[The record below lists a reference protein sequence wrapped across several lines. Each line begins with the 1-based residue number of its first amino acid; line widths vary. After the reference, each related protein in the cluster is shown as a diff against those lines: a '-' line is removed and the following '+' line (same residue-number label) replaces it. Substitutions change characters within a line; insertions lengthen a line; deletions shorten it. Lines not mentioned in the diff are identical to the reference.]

1 MPTIPVGRLTRAQIV
16 LLATRKAGNTQ
27 LGANSAT
34 EGADAQTILNQL
46 LYDLATQYNWPLLNV
61 SATLTLT
68 SATFSLP
75 SDFLKAANDYSLQIF
90 TIDQQAQQF
99 FILEVDRATFDA
111 ASFASQAG
119 PVAGIPRIWTADRSA
134 GTGSLFPDPTGH
146 VMSAVLRY
154 QQAPVD
160 IDVTTA
166 GDATVPWFPWSM
178 VLVQGL
184 YAYIL
189 EFEADGRAD
198 MERAKFDKMLEG
210 VRQA

>member
-1 MPTIPVGRLTRAQIV
+1 MATVPTGRLSRAQIV

-75 SDFLKAANDYSLQIF
+75 SDFLKAANDYALQIF
-90 TIDQQAQQF
+90 TIDGQAQQF

-111 ASFASQAG
+111 ATFASQAG
-119 PVAGIPRIWTADRSA
+119 
-134 GTGSLFPDPTGH
+134 TG
-146 VMSAVLRY
+146 ARLRRRPC
-154 QQAPVD
+154 A
-160 IDVTTA
+160 A
-166 GDATVPWFPWSM
+166 LA
-178 VLVQGL
+178 
-184 YAYIL
+184 A
-189 EFEADGRAD
+189 RA
-198 MERAKFDKMLEG
+198 RA
-210 VRQA
+210 